1 MCSQWYC
8 ALNENCHFANMTTVE
23 NKHCTHHLKQCGT
36 KCKKKILHLWDVPPL
51 RYFPMPV
58 HFVSSWTT
66 GLFWTP
72 VNIERQISVF
82 LLFLL
87 KFSVL
92 THFPKP
98 SVVYT
103 VSLIHW
109 MFRFWA
115 SSSLLPGRIG
125 KIMVYFVLASE
136 NWKLSDEER
145 GKKACWLCVFWCV
158 NPRLGRTTRGG
169 CPPARP
175 PPPPPFPPSLTRK
188 HQHLPISVTRRW
200 SSHFEWKCMFFQLFS
215 ILRAKLANKIMQSAY
230 LCVILLVKYKKLPFL
245 GILTWFLIL
254 GKIQVGGL

>member
-1 MCSQWYC
+1 MQ
-8 ALNENCHFANMTTVE
+8 
-23 NKHCTHHLKQCGT
+23 
-36 KCKKKILHLWDVPPL
+36 KKILHLWDVPPL

-175 PPPPPFPPSLTRK
+175 PPPPP
-188 HQHLPISVTRRW
+188 LPTLSDEKTSAPAHFSNSQVIKPFWVKMYVFSTIFNTKSKTCEQNHAKCLFMCYFTCQVQKITISRD
-200 SSHFEWKCMFFQLFS
+200 F
-215 ILRAKLANKIMQSAY
+215 N
-230 LCVILLVKYKKLPFL
+230 
-245 GILTWFLIL
+245 LISNSW
-254 GKIQVGGL
+254 

>member
-1 MCSQWYC
+1 MKTAISRTWQRLKINIVLIT
-8 ALNENCHFANMTTVE
+8 LNNVE
-23 NKHCTHHLKQCGT
+23 QNA
-36 KCKKKILHLWDVPPL
+36 KKKYLIYEMCLL
-51 RYFPMPV
+51 
-58 HFVSSWTT
+58 FVIFRCPYTLSAAEQRGW
-66 GLFWTP
+66 F
-72 VNIERQISVF
+72 ERRSTSKGKYQFF

-98 SVVYT
+98 SVVYI

-145 GKKACWLCVFWCV
+145 VKKACWLCVFWCV

-169 CPPARP
+169 CHP
-175 PPPPPFPPSLTRK
+175 PPPPRHHPLWRENISTCPF
-188 HQHLPISVTRRW
+188 Q
-200 SSHFEWKCMFFQLFS
+200 
-215 ILRAKLANKIMQSAY
+215 
-230 LCVILLVKYKKLPFL
+230 
-245 GILTWFLIL
+245 
-254 GKIQVGGL
+254 

>member
-23 NKHCTHHLKQCGT
+23 NKHCTHKMQKTTLD
-36 KCKKKILHLWDVPPL
+36 LWDVPPL
-51 RYFPMPV
+51 RYFSMPV

-72 VNIERQISVF
+72 VNIERQLSVFF

-87 KFSVL
+87 KYSVL
-92 THFPKP
+92 THFPWP
-98 SVVYT
+98 SVVYI

-109 MFRFWA
+109 MFCFWE

-145 GKKACWLCVFWCV
+145 VKKACQLCFRLGVFWCV

-169 CPPARP
+169 CPLSDEKTSAPA
-175 PPPPPFPPSLTRK
+175 
-188 HQHLPISVTRRW
+188 
-200 SSHFEWKCMFFQLFS
+200 HFS
-215 ILRAKLANKIMQSAY
+215 NS
-230 LCVILLVKYKKLPFL
+230 
-245 GILTWFLIL
+245 
-254 GKIQVGGL
+254 

>member
-1 MCSQWYC
+1 MCSQSYC
-8 ALNENCHFANMTTVE
+8 ALNENCHFVNMTTVE

-36 KCKKKILHLWDVPPL
+36 KCKKKILDLWDVPPL
-51 RYFPMPV
+51 RYFSMLV

-72 VNIERQISVF
+72 INVERQISVF

-98 SVVYT
+98 SVVYI

-109 MFRFWA
+109 MFCFWE

-136 NWKLSDEER
+136 NWNLSDKER
-145 GKKACWLCVFWCV
+145 VKKAHWLCFRLGVFWCL
-158 NPRLGRTTRGG
+158 NPRTYNEGWL
-169 CPPARP
+169 PP
-175 PPPPPFPPSLTRK
+175 L
-188 HQHLPISVTRRW
+188 
-200 SSHFEWKCMFFQLFS
+200 
-215 ILRAKLANKIMQSAY
+215 
-230 LCVILLVKYKKLPFL
+230 
-245 GILTWFLIL
+245 LTWEDQRLSTE
-254 GKIQVGGL
+254 GKIVWKSPKPGGGVGVNFTSDG